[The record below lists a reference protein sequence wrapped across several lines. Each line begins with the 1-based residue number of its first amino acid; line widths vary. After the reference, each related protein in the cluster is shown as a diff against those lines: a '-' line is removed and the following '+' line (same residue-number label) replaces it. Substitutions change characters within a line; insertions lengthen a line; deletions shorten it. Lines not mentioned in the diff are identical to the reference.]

1 MKKQYILR
9 TVALLIC
16 AVSFTWMVK
25 AQDQTPDERLAQSM
39 ADSIAMNKAL
49 KETIADKERLI
60 ERQNSQSEELQN
72 ELRNFSGMQNVV
84 LLNKIEDTAKVC
96 KSLEEECEALIITCN
111 RADSVIAALNCELEP
126 LRPFRE
132 SQLTEK
138 MEYTEDWASMPFSQ
152 LDSGAIRKV
161 LDDCDKYGGNNADIK
176 KIAGELRTLQKDLQ
190 LYSAAWGVLTE
201 PFNESGRRT
210 MRRQLD
216 ALLSRYEDAPQQGEL
231 IALDELLRDYDG
243 YVYIFQDFINRIN
256 DDLKDSRRKKSPDQA
271 RFALEK
277 SLGDEDQISNMEN
290 IRMVPYLKDCLD
302 EYLKALERD
311 PLKHWAGEK
320 EILEMVK

>member
-1 MKKQYILR
+1 MKQLYIIR
-9 TVALLIC
+9 TLLLIVVAILSAG
-16 AVSFTWMVK
+16 AVM
-25 AQDQTPDERLAQSM
+25 AQDIKQDRKLSKIVNENRALRDTIRAREIVIERNKSYINELQTLY
-39 ADSIAMNKAL
+39 DSITKQ
-49 KETIADKERLI
+49 KDKELNLRYDSITAKRIHLEKRRDSLKQACDEAQGVI
-60 ERQNSQSEELQN
+60 NS
-72 ELRNFSGMQNVV
+72 
-84 LLNKIEDTAKVC
+84 LNK
-96 KSLEEECEALIITCN
+96 
-111 RADSVIAALNCELEP
+111 ELAE

-132 SQLTEK
+132 LQLMDNLKRQAPT
-138 MEYTEDWASMPFSQ
+138 WASKPFSQ

-201 PFNESGRRT
+201 PFNESGRRA

-277 SLGDEDQISNMEN
+277 SLDNEDQISNMEN

>member
-1 MKKQYILR
+1 MKQLYIIR
-9 TVALLIC
+9 TLLLIVVAILSAG
-16 AVSFTWMVK
+16 AVM
-25 AQDQTPDERLAQSM
+25 AQDIKQDRKLSKIVNENRALRDTIRAREIVIERNKSYINELQTLY
-39 ADSIAMNKAL
+39 DSITKQ
-49 KETIADKERLI
+49 KDKELDLRYDSITAKRIHLE
-60 ERQNSQSEELQN
+60 ERRDSLKQACN
-72 ELRNFSGMQNVV
+72 EAQGVIDS
-84 LLNKIEDTAKVC
+84 LNK
-96 KSLEEECEALIITCN
+96 
-111 RADSVIAALNCELEP
+111 ELAE

-132 SQLTEK
+132 LQLMDNLKRQAPT
-138 MEYTEDWASMPFSQ
+138 WASMPFSR

-201 PFNESGRRT
+201 PFNESGRRA

-256 DDLKDSRRKKSPDQA
+256 DDLKDSRKKKSSDQA

-277 SLGDEDQISNMEN
+277 SLDNEDQISNMEN

>member
-138 MEYTEDWASMPFSQ
+138 MEYTEDWASTPFSE
-152 LDSGAIRKV
+152 LDVAAIQQALV
-161 LDDCDKYGGNNADIK
+161 ECEKYRDSNVK
-176 KIAGELRTLQKDLQ
+176 FERIAGELRQLQQDLQ
-190 LYSAAWGVLTE
+190 VYAKADSLIKSHYDKLTKEEVHQQLTE
-201 PFNESGRRT
+201 
-210 MRRQLD
+210 LI
-216 ALLSRYEDAPQQGEL
+216 ARYEDQPQKDEL
-231 IALDELLRDYDG
+231 IEIDNQLHKYDG
-243 YVYIFQDFINRIN
+243 CIQAFQRLINKIN
-256 DDLKDSRRKKSPDQA
+256 EELKDSREKANPVMAQAILHISLDSPEQKADMLETRNIPYLSTLLDQYIK
-271 RFALEK
+271 ALEK
-277 SLGDEDQISNMEN
+277 
-290 IRMVPYLKDCLD
+290 
-302 EYLKALERD
+302 D
-311 PLKHWAGEK
+311 PLRHWIGEEK
-320 EILEMVK
+320 VQNW

>member
-16 AVSFTWMVK
+16 AVSFTWMVN
-25 AQDQTPDERLAQSM
+25 AQDQTQDERLAQSM

-138 MEYTEDWASMPFSQ
+138 LAYTEDWTVTPFSK
-152 LDSGAIRKV
+152 L
-161 LDDCDKYGGNNADIK
+161 NAAALQRAMDECERYRGSNIEFERIAK
-176 KIAGELRTLQKDLQ
+176 KLRLLQQDLQ
-190 LYSAAWGVLTE
+190 VYTKANDLVCHYYDKFIKEEVYL
-201 PFNESGRRT
+201 
-210 MRRQLD
+210 QLQELI
-216 ALLSRYEDAPQQGEL
+216 ARYEDQPQKDEL
-231 IALDELLRDYDG
+231 IVIDNQLHKYDG
-243 YVYIFQDFINRIN
+243 CIQAFQRLINKSN
-256 DDLKDSRRKKSPDQA
+256 EELKDSR
-271 RFALEK
+271 EK
-277 SLGDEDQISNMEN
+277 ANSVMATAILNICLDDMEQKN
-290 IRMVPYLKDCLD
+290 DMQETRIIPYLSALLD
-302 EYLKALERD
+302 EYVEALKKD
-311 PLKHWAGEK
+311 PLQHWIGEEK
-320 EILEMVK
+320 VQNW

>member
-1 MKKQYILR
+1 MKIQYILR
-9 TVALLIC
+9 TVVLLIG

-138 MEYTEDWASMPFSQ
+138 MEYTEDWASTPFSE
-152 LDSGAIRKV
+152 LDTAALQRAMDECERYRGSNIEFER
-161 LDDCDKYGGNNADIK
+161 
-176 KIAGELRTLQKDLQ
+176 IAGELRQLQQDLQ
-190 LYSAAWGVLTE
+190 VYAKANNLIKSHYDKLTKE
-201 PFNESGRRT
+201 EVHQ
-210 MRRQLD
+210 QLT
-216 ALLSRYEDAPQQGEL
+216 EL
-231 IALDELLRDYDG
+231 IARYENKPQKTELIVIDNQLHKYDG
-243 YVYIFQDFINRIN
+243 CIQAFQRLINKIN
-256 DDLKDSRRKKSPDQA
+256 EELKDSR
-271 RFALEK
+271 EK
-277 SLGDEDQISNMEN
+277 ANSVMATAILNICLDDMEQKN
-290 IRMVPYLKDCLD
+290 DMQETRIIPYLSALLD
-302 EYLKALERD
+302 KYVEALKKD
-311 PLKHWAGEK
+311 PLQHWIGEEK
-320 EILEMVK
+320 VLKW